1 MLGIKRQD
9 NNMIVM
15 VDDHLNGIKSSL
27 FENLASKL
35 RKRDVTMN
43 ILINS
48 CLVLCIDFLEPL
60 LVMQGIMG

>member
-9 NNMIVM
+9 SNMIVM

-35 RKRDVTMN
+35 SLRSFTMDIRNQMLN
-43 ILINS
+43 IEGL
-48 CLVLCIDFLEPL
+48 
-60 LVMQGIMG
+60 